1 MKRLFLPLLLSLLIS
16 CTNQN
21 DKNTSTINSGN
32 SIYEEK
38 LIVNYSSN
46 FIIEYRDSVKI
57 VTVLSSDSLKKVMA
71 IYLLAGENIKT
82 IPNILNAQLIR
93 TPIKSVAA
101 LTSIYIGF
109 LEKLNLL
116 DKVIAVDNIN
126 YIFSPLIHQKFNEG
140 KVKEVGDAN
149 NMNIEKIFAL
159 NPGIVFTY
167 GNGNPH
173 LDGSEKLIK
182 NNIPIASSTIHLET
196 SPLARAEWIK
206 FIAAF
211 FDKEKEANIVFN
223 GIEKKY
229 NELKLIAE
237 KAKTRP
243 TVFTEAIFGGTW
255 YVPGGKSFMAALL
268 SDAGAD
274 YIWKKNKDVGS
285 LKLSFEQV
293 YEKANSADYW
303 INVLFWKNME
313 DVLKNDPR
321 NNKFKAFKTG
331 NIYNNNASINDK
343 GLFEYWENGVINCDL
358 VLSDLIKIFHPEL
371 LPDTHFKYY
380 KKLQPK

>member
-1 MKRLFLPLLLSLLIS
+1 MNKFFLLILLSLLIS

-21 DKNTSTINSGN
+21 DRNETANRSGTSIFKD
-32 SIYEEK
+32 K
-38 LIVNYSSN
+38 LVINYSDN
-46 FIIEYRDSVKI
+46 FKIEYFDSVKI

-71 IYLLAGENIKT
+71 IYLLAGDSIKNIPT
-82 IPNILNAQLIR
+82 IPNAQVIR
-93 TPIKSVAA
+93 TPIKSIAV

-116 DKVIAVDNIN
+116 DKVMAVDNIN
-126 YIFSPLIHQKFNEG
+126 YIFSPLIHQKYDEE

-173 LDGSEKLIK
+173 LDGSEKLIR

-196 SPLARAEWIK
+196 SSLARAEWIK

-211 FDKEKEANIVFN
+211 FDKEKEANEVFTR
-223 GIEKKY
+223 IEARY
-229 NELKLIAE
+229 NELKVV
-237 KAKTRP
+237 AKRAKINP

-255 YVPGGKSFMAALL
+255 YVPGGKSFMASLL
-268 SDAGAD
+268 TDAGAN
-274 YIWKKNKDVGS
+274 YIWKGNNDIGS

-293 YEKANSADYW
+293 YEKANSADFW

-313 DVLKNDPR
+313 DVSKNDPR
-321 NNKFKAFKTG
+321 NIKFKAFKTG
-331 NIYNNNASINDK
+331 NIYNNNASINEN
-343 GLFEYWENGVINCDL
+343 GLFEYWENGVVNCDL
-358 VLSDLIKIFHPEL
+358 VLADLIKIFHPEL
-371 LPDTHFKYY
+371 LPGHQFKYY
-380 KKLQPK
+380 KKLQY